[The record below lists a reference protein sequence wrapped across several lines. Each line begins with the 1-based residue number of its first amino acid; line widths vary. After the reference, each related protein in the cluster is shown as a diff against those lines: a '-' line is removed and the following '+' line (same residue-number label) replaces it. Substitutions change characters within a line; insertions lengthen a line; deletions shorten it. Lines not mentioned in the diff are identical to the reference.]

1 LTLDSAAN
9 YNGETGSLW
18 VDGGFIFSGVV
29 IIVNLK
35 VLFMSREWTFFAIL
49 WSTGS
54 IASYMLCFYG
64 ESAIVPYKMFG
75 VFDHIF
81 MFAETYATLF
91 FAVIALLTIDVA
103 IFSIDLEVKSI
114 REQKAE
120 MEEKRLESLRKSSRA
135 VSVKKKFN
143 PFESKLLLLF
153 LTNSVL

>member
-1 LTLDSAAN
+1 
-9 YNGETGSLW
+9 
-18 VDGGFIFSGVV
+18 
-29 IIVNLK
+29 
-35 VLFMSREWTFFAIL
+35 
-49 WSTGS
+49 
-54 IASYMLCFYG
+54 
-64 ESAIVPYKMFG
+64 MFG

-143 PFESKLLLLF
+143 PFENRGFAYSSAPGNDKLVTDSLANRLREALASKLLTGIAFDMKDTKKPVEPLLSSKD
-153 LTNSVL
+153 TR